1 MLGHPN
7 LMFIDRVEG
16 PLGTMIVVQDTEE
29 RLRALDFHDFEPRM
43 RRLLRLHYGTESA
56 DFILQERKTTPA
68 IGRALEAYF
77 AGDLT
82 AIDTLAVKTGGTSFQ
97 QSVWKALRAITPGT
111 TLSYG
116 ELARR
121 LGRPTSARAV
131 GLANGANPVAIVV
144 PCHRLIG
151 ADASL
156 TGYGGGID
164 RKRWLLAHE
173 SAFRSKSDSIASSRP
188 ARTLAHRK
196 AVIER

>member
-1 MLGHPN
+1 
-7 LMFIDRVEG
+7 
-16 PLGTMIVVQDTEE
+16 
-29 RLRALDFHDFEPRM
+29 
-43 RRLLRLHYGTESA
+43 
-56 DFILQERKTTPA
+56 LQARKTTPA

-82 AIDTLAVKTGGTSFQ
+82 AIDTLSVKTAGTSFQ
-97 QSVWKALRAITPGT
+97 QTVWKALRAISPGT

-121 LGRPTSARAV
+121 LGRPNSARAV
-131 GLANGANPVAIVV
+131 GLANGSNPVAIVV

-156 TGYGGGID
+156 TGYGGGIG

-173 SAFRSKSDSIASSRP
+173 SALRSKRD
-188 ARTLAHRK
+188 
-196 AVIER
+196 